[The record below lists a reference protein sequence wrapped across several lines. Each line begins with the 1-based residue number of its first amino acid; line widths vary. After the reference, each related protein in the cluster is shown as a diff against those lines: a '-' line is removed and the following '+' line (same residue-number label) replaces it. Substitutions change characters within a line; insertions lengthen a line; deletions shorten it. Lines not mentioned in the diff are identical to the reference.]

1 MTDAEHG
8 SGLRARRRAQTERDI
23 ETAALEAF
31 EARGFDAT
39 TMDEIAASAGV
50 SVRTAFRY
58 FPAKVDTVL
67 FSARRVYELLGS
79 DLVTHIRQG
88 ASLREV
94 EDSISQ
100 SLAAL
105 ASAEP
110 AVIERMKRLRT
121 LMLSDDRLRAEVAK
135 SEGYLAGMD
144 PLELE
149 RGEPTLQT
157 RLMVEIA
164 AATLRTA
171 FDSWARTTG
180 GGAELAWFYRMAR
193 EARADLL
200 P

>member
-1 MTDAEHG
+1 MTDTTDSG
-8 SGLRARRRAQTERDI
+8 GLRARRRAQTERDI

-31 EARGFDAT
+31 EARGFEAT

-58 FPAKVDTVL
+58 FPAKVDTAL
-67 FSARRVYELLGS
+67 FSARRVYALLGA
-79 DLVTHIRQG
+79 DLADHVRQG

-94 EDSISQ
+94 EDSISR

-105 ASAEP
+105 VAAEP

-121 LMLSDDRLRAEVAK
+121 LMLGDDRLRAEVAK

-144 PLELE
+144 ALELE
-149 RGEPTLQT
+149 RNEPTLQT
-157 RLMVEIA
+157 RLLVEIA

-180 GGAELAWFYRMAR
+180 GGAELAWMYRLAR
-193 EARADLL
+193 EARATLL
-200 P
+200 